1 MLNTSF
7 DSIWRDISPFAVG
20 FDRTF
25 NTLALLASSRANETN
40 YPPYITPVIADVE
53 ANYIPVTVG
62 DCYENDDNWVYG
74 CTYDTA
80 TNYNPDATFD
90 DGSCDFMWGDV
101 NHDGVL
107 TIQDLILIVNEIL
120 NF

>member
-1 MLNTSF
+1 M
-7 DSIWRDISPFAVG
+7 DSVCEFIGSWAGPCFGDADSNDIPLTV
-20 FDRTF
+20 
-25 NTLALLASSRANETN
+25 
-40 YPPYITPVIADVE
+40 
-53 ANYIPVTVG
+53 VG
-62 DCYENDDNWVYG
+62 DCFENDDNCDDNWVYG

-80 TNYNPDATFD
+80 TNYNPNSTFD
-90 DGSCDFMWGDV
+90 DGSCEFMWGDV